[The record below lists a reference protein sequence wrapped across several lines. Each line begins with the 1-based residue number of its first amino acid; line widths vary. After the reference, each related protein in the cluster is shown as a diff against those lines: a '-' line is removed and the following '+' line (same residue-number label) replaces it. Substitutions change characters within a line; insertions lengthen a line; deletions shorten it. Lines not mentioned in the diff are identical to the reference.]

1 MSVAKKTTSK
11 ISYSLLILVLV
22 FEVIFIKLAYWQYGR
37 MNEKESAF
45 KAFSE
50 QLNQKAVPFDKNVE
64 LKDWKVVTI
73 SGVFDY
79 ENEKLLQNRHYKTY
93 VGYRVITP
101 LMTDDGDYVMVD
113 RGWIPKSWDR
123 ENPEVL
129 EDKKGQVTFT
139 GVVRNIP
146 PKKTFI
152 EGPLYG
158 VTKRV
163 IKRLDST
170 AFPMVSEYKNLLI
183 QATSSNNQNIR
194 SFVEKPHTG
203 SRHSE
208 YMLTWICMAL
218 ILPSLYISF
227 IYIRRKKRR

>member
-1 MSVAKKTTSK
+1 MSVAKKTTNN
-11 ISYSLLILVLV
+11 ISYSLLILVIV

-37 MNEKESAF
+37 MNEKEKDFQS
-45 KAFSE
+45 FSS
-50 QLNQKAVPFDKNVE
+50 QLSQEAVPFDKNTMI
-64 LKDWKVVTI
+64 KDWKVVTI

-79 ENEKLLQNRHYKTY
+79 ENEKLLQNRHYKSY

-101 LMTDDGDYVMVD
+101 LMTDDGHHVMID

-129 EDKKGQVTFT
+129 EDKKGQVTLT
-139 GVVRNIP
+139 GVVRTIP

-163 IKRLDST
+163 IKRIDST
-170 AFPMVSEYKNLLI
+170 AFPMVSEYKGFLI
-183 QATSSNNQNIR
+183 QATTSGNQNIR
-194 SFVEKPHTG
+194 SFVEKPKTG
-203 SRHSE
+203 ARHSE
-208 YMLTWICMAL
+208 YMLTWSCLA
-218 ILPSLYISF
+218 ILLPTLYLSLLYSR
-227 IYIRRKKRR
+227 RRKPE